1 MKNFI
6 IIIMISLI
14 LVSCGEE
21 EEAKEVSLRVN
32 HYRQTAIGVDKTL
45 VFLVQEDEKVGSNAW
60 DYLYDGIAGFNYEYG
75 TIYDLKVIKRS
86 ISNPPSDGSSIEYE
100 LKEII
105 SETPAS
111 DGSSF
116 ELTLKSV
123 SQIDPPNFV
132 FGGLEEGYSLLG
144 EVEINCDIL
153 CDELAEKLVTEDELN
168 GRFVHQTPDTI
179 KLIELITP

>member
-1 MKNFI
+1 MKNLI
-6 IIIMISLI
+6 LIMVSLI

-21 EEAKEVSLRVN
+21 DEAKEVNLRVN
-32 HYRQTAIGVDKTL
+32 HYKQTAIGVDKTMA
-45 VFLVQEDEKVGSNAW
+45 FLVQEDEKIGSSTW

-86 ISNPPSDGSSIEYE
+86 ISNPPADGSSIEYE

-111 DGSSF
+111 DGSTF
-116 ELTLKSV
+116 ELTLRSV

-132 FGGLEEGYSLLG
+132 FGGLEEGFSLLG
-144 EVEINCDIL
+144 EVEINCETL
-153 CDELAEKLVTEDELN
+153 CDELSEGLVTEDELK
-168 GRFVHQTPDTI
+168 GRFVHQAPDTI